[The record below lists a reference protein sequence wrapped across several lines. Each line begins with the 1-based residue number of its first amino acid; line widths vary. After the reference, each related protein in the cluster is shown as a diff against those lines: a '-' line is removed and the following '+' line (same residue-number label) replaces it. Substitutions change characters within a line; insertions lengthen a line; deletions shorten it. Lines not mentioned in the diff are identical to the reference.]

1 MLLPADYGVV
11 ALVMVFITIAN
22 VFVSNGFGSA
32 LIQKKDADNLDFSS
46 VFYINIAISLVLYTV
61 LFFAAPYIA
70 SFYSMP
76 VLSLV
81 VRILGIRII
90 IAAVNS
96 IQQAYV
102 SREMLF
108 KRFFWSTLSGTL
120 FSGVLGIYM
129 AYHGFGVW
137 ALVMQ
142 YLTNTFVDTVVLWF
156 TVRWRPM
163 YKCSWKRA
171 KELIGFGWKI
181 LVSALLDTI
190 YSELRNL
197 LIGKILFT

>member
-108 KRFFWSTLSGTL
+108 KRFFLVYTVWNFILWCFGYLYGISWIWSM
-120 FSGVLGIYM
+120 GIGY
-129 AYHGFGVW
+129 AIF
-137 ALVMQ
+137 
-142 YLTNTFVDTVVLWF
+142 N
-156 TVRWRPM
+156 
-163 YKCSWKRA
+163 
-171 KELIGFGWKI
+171 
-181 LVSALLDTI
+181 
-190 YSELRNL
+190 
-197 LIGKILFT
+197 